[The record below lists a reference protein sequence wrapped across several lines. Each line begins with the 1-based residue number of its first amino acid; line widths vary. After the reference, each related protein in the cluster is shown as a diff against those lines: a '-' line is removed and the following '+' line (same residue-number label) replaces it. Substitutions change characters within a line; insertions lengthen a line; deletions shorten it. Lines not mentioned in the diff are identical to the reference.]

1 MAILK
6 KTTKEKKPKAV
17 KVSKESSAIAIRGS
31 VIKNPRI
38 TEKASMLAE
47 FNAYTFDINPKS
59 NKREVSKAIQ
69 SMYKVT
75 PLKIRIITQKA
86 KDVARRGTRGKAA
99 GGKKAMVYLKKE
111 DKIELI

>member
-6 KTTKEKKPKAV
+6 KTTKAKTTKAV
-17 KVSKESSAIAIRGS
+17 KAVKESGAVAIRGS

-75 PLKIRIITQKA
+75 PLKIRIITIKA
-86 KDVARRGTRGKAA
+86 KDVARRGTRGKTA